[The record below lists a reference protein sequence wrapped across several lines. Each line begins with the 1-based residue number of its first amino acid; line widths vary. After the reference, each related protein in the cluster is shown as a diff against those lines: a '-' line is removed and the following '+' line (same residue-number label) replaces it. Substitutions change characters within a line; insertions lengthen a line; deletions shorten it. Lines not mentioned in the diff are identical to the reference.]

1 MNGVLIALHLVA
13 CQPNLLICEDLSASR
28 EYWEDMDAC
37 QIAREPE
44 MDRARDNLPDETVVM
59 SRCRYTIA
67 PDARTAPIF

>member
-13 CQPNLLICEDLSASR
+13 CQPNLLICEDVSATR
-28 EYWEDMDAC
+28 EYWENMDAC
-37 QIAREPE
+37 QMAREPE
-44 MDRARDNLPDETVVM
+44 MDRARDDLPDEIVVM

>member
-13 CQPNLLICEDLSASR
+13 CQPNLLVCEDLSASR

-37 QIAREPE
+37 QMAREPE
-44 MDRARDNLPDETVVM
+44 MDRARDDLPDETVVM
-59 SRCRYTIA
+59 SRCRHTIA